1 MDIESL
7 CREAWKFSSGHP
19 DYDELIESYRDMLR
33 TRAERVIEERTA
45 PNGDGILERFERN
58 VLELVVP
65 ERFHQPNPIPVEVK
79 EELVEEAVEEAQ
91 PKPSKQKKPRRV
103 ATKKPAAKK
112 EATKKAVKKT
122 AQKGA
127 KKR

>member
-7 CREAWKFSSGHP
+7 CREAWRFSKTEVQP
-19 DYDELIESYRDMLR
+19 DYDELVESYKDMLR
-33 TRAERVIEERTA
+33 TRAGRVVEERTA
-45 PNGDGILERFERN
+45 PNGDGIFERFERN

-79 EELVEEAVEEAQ
+79 EEPVEEAVEEE
-91 PKPSKQKKPRRV
+91 PEPPKQKPRKV

-112 EATKKAVKKT
+112 AAPKKTVTKT

>member
-1 MDIESL
+1 MDVIEL
-7 CREAWKFSSGHP
+7 CRTAWRFSSGHP
-19 DYDELIESYRDMLR
+19 DYDELIESYRDMLT

-45 PNGDGILERFERN
+45 PNGDNILERFERN

-79 EELVEEAVEEAQ
+79 EELVEEVIEEA
-91 PKPSKQKKPRRV
+91 PKSEIKEPAKKAAV
-103 ATKKPAAKK
+103 VAKK
-112 EATKKAVKKT
+112 EAAKDAPKKAVKT
-122 AQKGA
+122 AQKGP